1 MFLKKKI
8 ILTPI
13 LDLGYRN
20 LHRTCSLVGLTDIPT
35 FPLHELDLYLIII
48 IANDHFLAQY
58 ELMNSNKLERFFGH
72 YCVHNHEA
80 EGRKKEDVKVQ
91 T

>member
-1 MFLKKKI
+1 MV
-8 ILTPI
+8 LTPI
-13 LDLGYRN
+13 LDLGCRN

-35 FPLHELDLYLIII
+35 FPLHELDPYLIII
-48 IANDHFLAQY
+48 IANDHFVLAQMQVQY

-80 EGRKKEDVKVQ
+80 EGREKEDVKVQ